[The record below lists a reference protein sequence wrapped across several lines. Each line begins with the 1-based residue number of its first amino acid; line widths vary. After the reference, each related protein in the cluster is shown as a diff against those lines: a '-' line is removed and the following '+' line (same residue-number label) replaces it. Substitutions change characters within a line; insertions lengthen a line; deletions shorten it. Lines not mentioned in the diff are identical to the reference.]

1 MTNSLLGQ
9 TVLEPSPSLPP
20 SPTSE
25 DGLNRSREWRVS
37 HEDHFELDPHHS
49 SSSCAVK
56 GKEKQLFHQAS
67 EEQEEG
73 DDDTI
78 EGIYPPSGDATA
90 ETRRVEETLK
100 RWEVAE
106 RQRRKAARDSV
117 QMTTG
122 PSVLEG
128 VTRKASLILSRRH
141 PPYGA
146 SGLGDHRALK
156 SRDSVDVVPLS
167 DMDRSPQRVV
177 HSPTPSFGD
186 SNKVNTTTNLAN
198 PFIHPSERRLSSSPP
213 VSAAADSISQPPV
226 NKSPR
231 LLTSSPLSTL
241 VPSAHVAP
249 DTPNQKPPS
258 PIPPLAISPSLHEPE
273 PQKQV
278 RWWHEWL
285 CGCGEGPDRGGDN
298 QAARTNPFE

>member
-1 MTNSLLGQ
+1 MTNSLLGP

-25 DGLNRSREWRVS
+25 DGLNRSREWRTS
-37 HEDHFELDPHHS
+37 HEDHFELEQQHS
-49 SSSCAVK
+49 SSSCVVK
-56 GKEKQLFHQAS
+56 GKEKQLFHQAD
-67 EEQEEG
+67 EEQGEREEG
-73 DDDTI
+73 NDDTI
-78 EGIYPPSGDATA
+78 ETVYPPSGDATA

-106 RQRRKAARDSV
+106 RQRRKAARESV

-122 PSVLEG
+122 PSVLG
-128 VTRKASLILSRRH
+128 DVTRKASLILSRRH
-141 PPYGA
+141 PPQRA

-156 SRDSVDVVPLS
+156 SRDSIDVVPLS
-167 DMDRSPQRVV
+167 DMDHSPQRVV
-177 HSPTPSFGD
+177 HSPTPFIGD
-186 SNKVNTTTNLAN
+186 SDNVSTTTNLAN
-198 PFIHPSERRLSSSPP
+198 PFIHPSERRLSSSPL
-213 VSAAADSISQPPV
+213 VAAVANSISRLPANVSPTNSPP
-226 NKSPR
+226 S
-231 LLTSSPLSTL
+231 
-241 VPSAHVAP
+241 VPVPPPHVP
-249 DTPNQKPPS
+249 PSTPNQKPPS
-258 PIPPLAISPSLHEPE
+258 PIPPLAIGPSLHEPE

>member
-37 HEDHFELDPHHS
+37 HEDHFELDPQHS

-67 EEQEEG
+67 GEQEEG

-167 DMDRSPQRVV
+167 DMDL
-177 HSPTPSFGD
+177 
-186 SNKVNTTTNLAN
+186 NKVNTTTNLAN

-231 LLTSSPLSTL
+231 LLTSSPFSTL
-241 VPSAHVAP
+241 VPSTHVAP